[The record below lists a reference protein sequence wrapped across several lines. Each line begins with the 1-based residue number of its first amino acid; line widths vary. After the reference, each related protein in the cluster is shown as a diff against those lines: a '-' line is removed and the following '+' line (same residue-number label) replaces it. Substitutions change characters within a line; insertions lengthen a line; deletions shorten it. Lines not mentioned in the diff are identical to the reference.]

1 MKLIL
6 TLILFLSASM
16 ANADKIYSK
25 PYIKML
31 VVENAR
37 NSIYV
42 TPALALAVA
51 KVESN
56 FRVNVV
62 SSMGAI
68 GVMQIMPRTALLEFG
83 VKRKDLF
90 NPKINISL
98 GVKFLDSLIKKYRGN
113 IGIALSHYNGGS
125 AVGKWPKVKIIPAT
139 YPYVEKVLK
148 NSYKLGNN
156 TPSLLKIRNIRTNK
170 TNVKLDKKYI
180 FSEIDLL
187 LNNIDKWL
195 NIYNGHQK
203 SIVKD
208 IKYVLSNK
216 QVIFQGKGTNAQ
228 AFY

>member
-6 TLILFLSASM
+6 TFILFLAASE
-16 ANADKIYSK
+16 ANADNNYSK

-37 NSIYV
+37 KSEYV

-56 FRVNVV
+56 FRVNVE

-139 YPYVEKVLK
+139 YPYVKKVLK
-148 NSYKLGNN
+148 NSHKLGDQ
-156 TPSLLKIRNIRTNK
+156 TPTLLKIKNIRTN
-170 TNVKLDKKYI
+170 NINNKLDKKYI

-195 NIYNGHQK
+195 IIYNSYQNGT
-203 SIVKD
+203 VKKD
-208 IKYVLSNK
+208 KYVLSNK
-216 QVIFQGKGTNAQ
+216 QFIFQGNGTNAK

>member
-6 TLILFLSASM
+6 TLILFLSASV

-31 VVENAR
+31 LVENAR
-37 NSIYV
+37 KSKYV

-125 AVGKWPKVKIIPAT
+125 AVGKWPKVKIIPVT
-139 YPYVEKVLK
+139 YPYVQKVLK
-148 NSYKLGNN
+148 NSNKFANHN
-156 TPSLLKIRNIRTNK
+156 PTLLKIKNIRINK
-170 TNVKLDKKYI
+170 TNDKLDKKYFI
-180 FSEIDLL
+180 SEIDLL
-187 LNNIDKWL
+187 LNNIDKWI
-195 NIYNGHQK
+195 NVYNGYQK
-203 SIVKD
+203 SFVKND
-208 IKYVLSNK
+208 KYVLSHK
-216 QVIFQGKGTNAQ
+216 KFIFQGNGTNAQ

>member
-1 MKLIL
+1 
-6 TLILFLSASM
+6 
-16 ANADKIYSK
+16 
-25 PYIKML
+25 
-31 VVENAR
+31 
-37 NSIYV
+37 
-42 TPALALAVA
+42 
-51 KVESN
+51 
-56 FRVNVV
+56 
-62 SSMGAI
+62 
-68 GVMQIMPRTALLEFG
+68 MQIMPRTALLEFG

-148 NSYKLGNN
+148 NSYKLGNH

-170 TNVKLDKKYI
+170 TNDKLDKKYI

-195 NIYNGHQK
+195 NIYNGHHK

-208 IKYVLSNK
+208 DKYVLSNK

>member
-6 TLILFLSASM
+6 TLILFLSASV
-16 ANADKIYSK
+16 AYADNNYSK

-31 VVENAR
+31 LVENAR
-37 NSIYV
+37 KSKYV

-51 KVESN
+51 KVESS

-98 GVKFLDSLIKKYRGN
+98 GIKFLDSLIIKYRGN

-125 AVGKWPKVKIIPAT
+125 AVGKWPKVKIIPVT
-139 YPYVEKVLK
+139 YPYVQKVLK
-148 NSYKLGNN
+148 NSNKFANHN
-156 TPSLLKIRNIRTNK
+156 PTLLKIKNIRINK
-170 TNVKLDKKYI
+170 TNDKLDKKYFI
-180 FSEIDLL
+180 SEIDLL
-187 LNNIDKWL
+187 LNNIDKWI
-195 NIYNGHQK
+195 NVYNDYQK
-203 SIVKD
+203 SIVKND
-208 IKYVLSNK
+208 KYVLSHK
-216 QVIFQGKGTNAQ
+216 KFIFQGNGTNAQ